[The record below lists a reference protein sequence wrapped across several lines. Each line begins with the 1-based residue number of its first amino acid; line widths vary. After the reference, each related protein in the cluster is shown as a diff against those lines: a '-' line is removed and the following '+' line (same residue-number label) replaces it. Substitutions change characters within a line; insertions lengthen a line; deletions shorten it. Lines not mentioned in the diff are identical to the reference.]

1 MPEQTAPVVTLTPEQ
16 RKALGRLWF
25 RYGNHGPKHTDAG
38 HKFIQALLEGGTD
51 ERAFFNPPAEM
62 VTEVDKVLG
71 LPKPI
76 VCPMC
81 WAKIAPLNTG
91 NLRKHGKPCP
101 ASNLSPADAE
111 AMAARREA
119 AGDAWYAAEQEVGRL
134 FDLHGDGLKDTPE
147 GQAAVELEQSLWR
160 VFVAAKEGK

>member
-1 MPEQTAPVVTLTPEQ
+1 MTPATVALTPEQ
-16 RKALGRLWF
+16 RKALGCLWF

-51 ERAFFNPPAEM
+51 ERAFFGPPTEL
-62 VTEVDKVLG
+62 VTEVDAVLG
-71 LPKPI
+71 RSNSL

-81 WAKIAPLNTG
+81 RAKIVPLKTG
-91 NLRKHGKPCP
+91 SLRKHGKPCP

-134 FDLHGDGLKDTPE
+134 FDLHGDGL
-147 GQAAVELEQSLWR
+147 
-160 VFVAAKEGK
+160 